1 MSSRPAPPTAAPRLK
16 RTLTLWDLILY
27 GVIVIQPVAPMSI
40 FGVLSD
46 RGRGHVVTAILIAM
60 VAMLFTAISYGRMAR
75 AYPSAGSAF
84 TYVAQE
90 INPAMG
96 YVTGWSM
103 VMDYMLNPLIC
114 TVWCAG
120 LANQFAPG
128 VPAWIWK
135 IFFAVVFTLLNLG
148 GIKTSAR
155 INAGMAALM
164 GMVVVAIVIA
174 AARFIFG
181 APRDAS
187 YFTRPFYDPQ
197 TFSLSGLFGCT
208 SIAVLTYI
216 GFDGISTLSEEA
228 ENPRRNILLAT
239 VMTCLVIGILSAL
252 EVYLAQLIWPASQ
265 PFPDVN
271 NAYSSVAGRAW
282 KPLFPIVGFTLL
294 LANFGSGFGAQI
306 GAARLLYGMG
316 RSNALPKSFFGA
328 VDPKHHVPR
337 NNVILVGVVALL
349 GAFLLEIVAGYRT
362 YQLGSSSLTWAT
374 FVKIMNGGEAY
385 GLGAEMLNFGALIA
399 FMGVNLAAFLRYDAR
414 DMNKPLAKYV
424 GPWLTIFVIL
434 LYLVMTRQWGS
445 FPIVAHWI
453 ALLTPLVWIAG
464 ATTLVVLALV
474 APPMAG
480 FVICFFLWWNLSWPA
495 KIVGGIWMVAGIAFG
510 AWKTRGF
517 RGDLVNFE
525 LPAEE

>member
-1 MSSRPAPPTAAPRLK
+1 MATNPTTVTSSAPRL
-16 RTLTLWDLILY
+16 RRALTLWDLILY
-27 GVIVIQPVAPMSI
+27 GVIVIQPVAPMSV

-46 RGRGHVVTAILIAM
+46 RGRGHVVTAVLIAM

-103 VMDYMLNPLIC
+103 VMDYVLNPLIC

-120 LANQFAPG
+120 QASQFAPG
-128 VPAWIWK
+128 VPPWIWK
-135 IFFAVVFTLLNLG
+135 IFFVIVFTLLNIR

-155 INAGMAALM
+155 INTGMAIAM
-164 GMVVVAIVIA
+164 GMVVVAIFVA

-181 APRDAS
+181 AAHDPS
-187 YFTRPFYDPQ
+187 YYTRPFYDPQ
-197 TFSLSGLFGCT
+197 TFSFAGLFGCT

-228 ENPRRNILLAT
+228 DNPRRNILLAT
-239 VMTCLVIGILSAL
+239 VLTCVVIGILSAV
-252 EVYLAQLIWPASQ
+252 EVYVAQLIWPASQ

-271 NAYSSVAGRAW
+271 TAYSYVAGRAW
-282 KPLFPIVGFTLL
+282 KPLFPIVGLTLL
-294 LANFGSGFGAQI
+294 LANFGSGLGAQI

-328 VDPKHHVPR
+328 VDEKHRIPR

-349 GAFLLEIVAGYRT
+349 GAFILEMIAGYRT
-362 YQLGSSSLTWAT
+362 YSLGTSGLSWPT
-374 FVKIMNGGEAY
+374 FTRIMNGGEAY

-399 FMGVNLAAFLRYDAR
+399 FMGVNLAALLRY
-414 DMNKPLAKYV
+414 YV
-424 GPWLTIFVIL
+424 REPQKKIGNLITPALGFLICLLLWL
-434 LYLVMTRQWGS
+434 
-445 FPIVAHWI
+445 
-453 ALLTPLVWIAG
+453 
-464 ATTLVVLALV
+464 
-474 APPMAG
+474 
-480 FVICFFLWWNLSWPA
+480 NLSRPA
-495 KIVGGIWMVAGIAFG
+495 KIAGTVWMVVGIAFG

-517 RGDLVNFE
+517 RSGLVNFE
-525 LPAEE
+525 LPPEEG